1 MLWKFPNISVA
12 PDKIFSIFGFPVT
25 NTLLDTWLVGL
36 ALILFF
42 ALAMRHHSLIP
53 GRWQGAAEYLVEFL
67 IGLIA
72 TVTGGDRNKAKK
84 FFPLVATFFLFI
96 LLANAVDILPG
107 VDTIGAIDTKA
118 VAEAGG
124 HPVLGFLLFGNIS
137 NAVIPWL
144 RPATTDLNLTIGMAI
159 IAVITS
165 QVFGFAALGT
175 GVQLSKYIN
184 FRSPLSFFVGILELI
199 GEIARIISLS
209 FRLFGNI
216 FAGTI
221 VLSAFAF
228 LLPIVADIVFI
239 PFELFVAVLQAFIF
253 AILSLLYLQL
263 ATESHEA
270 GESHE
275 HAEQETHAAERREP
289 AATAH

>member
-1 MLWKFPNISVA
+1 MLWRFPNISVA
-12 PDKIFSIFGFPVT
+12 PDRIFSIFGFPVT
-25 NTLLDTWLVGL
+25 NTLLDTWLCGL

-42 ALAMRHHSLIP
+42 AITMRHHSLIP
-53 GRWQGAAEYLVEFL
+53 GRWQSAAEYLVEFL
-67 IGLIA
+67 VGLIA

-84 FFPLVATFFLFI
+84 FFHLVATFFLFI
-96 LLANAVDILPG
+96 VLANAVDILPG
-107 VDTIGAIDTKA
+107 VDTVGAIDTKA
-118 VAEAGG
+118 VADAGG

-159 IAVITS
+159 IAVVTA
-165 QVFGFAALGT
+165 QVFGFASLGT
-175 GVQLSKYIN
+175 GVQISKYIN
-184 FRSPLSFFVGILELI
+184 FRSPLAFFVGILELI

-209 FRLFGNI
+209 FRLFGNV

-228 LLPIVADIVFI
+228 LLPIVADIIFI

-263 ATESHEA
+263 ATESHETGE
-270 GESHE
+270 GESHSE
-275 HAEQETHAAERREP
+275 AEAEVSQRERSAA
-289 AATAH
+289 AH